1 MTFLREL
8 LSRRRINR
16 LTEIQRR
23 LDELPEL
30 ITGHLALSAA
40 LWRENYAEAS
50 WLFAKLAKRRQAEQ
64 SRLIKEQHKLR
75 RKMV

>member
-8 LSRRRINR
+8 LSRRRTNR

-23 LDELPEL
+23 LDELPTSIAMAQRMASLGCEMGL
-30 ITGHLALSAA
+30 SLAPRHYMHL
-40 LWRENYAEAS
+40 Y
-50 WLFAKLAKRRQAEQ
+50 
-64 SRLIKEQHKLR
+64 SRLTLEQARLEKEQHKLR